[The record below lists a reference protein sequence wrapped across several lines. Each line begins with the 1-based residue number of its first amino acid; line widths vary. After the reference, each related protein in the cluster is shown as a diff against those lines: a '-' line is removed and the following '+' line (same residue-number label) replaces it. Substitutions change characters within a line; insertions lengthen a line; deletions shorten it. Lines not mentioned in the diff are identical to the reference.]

1 MFYRTSP
8 QIHPD
13 YAKRAPGTVSPVNDI
28 AIITLDRD
36 ITR

>member
-1 MFYRTSP
+1 MTYRRSA